1 MKQMKVRTSLNY
13 PFPNLL
19 SVEVGSALSPIVM
32 GWASTH
38 WPYVVG
44 WASTHPFA
52 NLELADRFTGLI
64 IQLSVYPIQGLF
76 IVYFSLKAGPN
87 WTMLQSMVQL
97 VGLVGPV

>member
-13 PFPNLL
+13 PFPNLS

-52 NLELADRFTGLI
+52 KGKKGANLELADRFIGLI
-64 IQLSVYPIQGLF
+64 IQLSIYPIQGLF
-76 IVYFSLKAGPN
+76 IVYF
-87 WTMLQSMVQL
+87 
-97 VGLVGPV
+97 

>member
-13 PFPNLL
+13 PFPNLS

-52 NLELADRFTGLI
+52 KGKKGANLELAERFTGLI
-64 IQLSVYPIQGLF
+64 IQLSIYPIQGLF
-76 IVYFSLKAGPN
+76 IVYF
-87 WTMLQSMVQL
+87 
-97 VGLVGPV
+97 